1 MKIINMVKIY
11 CENREITW
19 LDDFNLYSES
29 QVINNLKDNDIL
41 ILPSKFNIILDM
53 FKNGIVPYFDN
64 YTVDDIIFALK
75 HEEQFKHLLEA
86 ELINDT
92 LVLNTIKDYIKYI
105 DLLLELYYYLNISY
119 SKISTLE
126 EQIYQLYNQGFLHH
140 INPNIISQI
149 HSKFSSQ

>member
-1 MKIINMVKIY
+1 MVKIY